1 MSDLRLLTER
11 SVEEIDAIF
20 DAYAERG
27 FEDLPSDMFFTIM
40 HEIENEQPEQHNI
53 EVESELIGNQL
64 VLHPPTNS
72 TLPVTVVGNEIIVGE
87 YHISLRWLGVRD
99 GKHPA

>member
-1 MSDLRLLTER
+1 MSDLRLLADR

-27 FEDLPSDMFFTIM
+27 FEDLPSDMFFAIM
-40 HEIENEQPEQHNI
+40 HEIENEQPEHHNT
-53 EVESELIGNQL
+53 L

-72 TLPVTVVGNEIIVGE
+72 TLPVTVGTRIN
-87 YHISLRWLGVRD
+87 
-99 GKHPA
+99 